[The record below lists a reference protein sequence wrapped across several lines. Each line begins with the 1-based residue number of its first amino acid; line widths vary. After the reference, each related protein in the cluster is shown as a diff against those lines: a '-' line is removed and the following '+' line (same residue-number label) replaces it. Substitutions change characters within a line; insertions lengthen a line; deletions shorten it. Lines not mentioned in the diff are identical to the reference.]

1 MLQMIWFGLSFPK
14 MFYDHL
20 HCILYDFITSYR
32 SHIWQ
37 MEFNSL
43 FIRIND
49 CQYKIDFL
57 LPPLDLV
64 GTRYVDILEN
74 SLIGL
79 TLVSDSVSLWCDFEI
94 SLRDFDLMHRLI
106 FISISRLFLL
116 RFDCSC
122 ELLANIVIDL
132 LNVESSKWNKSWF
145 VLINCR
151 LIYRKCAI
159 PHQCSMNSN

>member
-1 MLQMIWFGLSFPK
+1 MMLQMIWFGLSFPK

-32 SHIWQ
+32 SHICQ

-79 TLVSDSVSLWCDFEI
+79 TLVSDSVSL
-94 SLRDFDLMHRLI
+94 
-106 FISISRLFLL
+106 
-116 RFDCSC
+116 
-122 ELLANIVIDL
+122 
-132 LNVESSKWNKSWF
+132 
-145 VLINCR
+145 
-151 LIYRKCAI
+151 
-159 PHQCSMNSN
+159 